1 MRKLSVILGSVAL
14 VLTGV
19 CTVPVYADTAAA
31 GTPVTCKDGTAGK
44 AGKGACS
51 HHGGVDKSAAGAAS
65 TSAPTPAPTA
75 VGPTASPSPTATP
88 SGASVTCKDGSAGK
102 AGKGA
107 CSHHGGVD
115 KSGGTT
121 GSSTP
126 AAAPVAPTA
135 SASAPAP
142 APTASA
148 PTPAAPAAPQA
159 STSAATP
166 TSSTNASNTDATG
179 ATAKCKDGTYS
190 HSKHHS
196 GSCSHHGG
204 VAQFLQ

>member
-1 MRKLSVILGSVAL
+1 MRKLSL
-14 VLTGV
+14 VLGGAVLALTMA
-19 CTVPVYADTAAA
+19 CTVPAYADAAAA

-51 HHGGVDKSAAGAAS
+51 HHGGVDKSAGAAS
-65 TSAPTPAPTA
+65 SSAPVSAPAAAAPAPSAATA
-75 VGPTASPSPTATP
+75 AT
-88 SGASVTCKDGSAGK
+88 SGAAAVICKDGSTGK

-115 KSGGTT
+115 KSGG
-121 GSSTP
+121 
-126 AAAPVAPTA
+126 AAASSAPAT
-135 SASAPAP
+135 PAP
-142 APTASA
+142 APTVQA
-148 PTPAAPAAPQA
+148 PAAPAPSAPTAQQP
-159 STSAATP
+159 SAAAP
-166 TSSTNASNTDATG
+166 TTAPASSANASNTDATG